1 MESRRVATY
10 RALASTSRVTL
21 LDALQGAQ
29 SMTIAELS
37 DVAGLHPNT
46 TREHLARLIDAGFV
60 TCSPEERHTRGRP
73 RIVYRAVEQ
82 ESTGPDT
89 DDARREED
97 ARTELLRALLSDFDP
112 ACDDDARRAEKL
124 GRALGAAQAAAR
136 PGTAPPATTR
146 AGTAP
151 ATAQPVSAAG
161 SPTPSAPPMPQPEAD
176 AEREAQIAA
185 LMTHLDRAGFEPRLD
200 TEREEIQIGN
210 CQFTDLSAEY
220 PGIVC
225 RVHLGIA
232 KGTLEAV
239 DGPVDCAEI
248 VKTPGVSGC
257 VLRLTAARADQS
269 AR

>member
-1 MESRRVATY
+1 
-10 RALASTSRVTL
+10 
-21 LDALQGAQ
+21 
-29 SMTIAELS
+29 MTIAELS

-82 ESTGPDT
+82 DSTAPET

-112 ACDDDARRAEKL
+112 ACDDDAQRAEKL
-124 GRALGAAQAAAR
+124 GRALGAAQAAAQS
-136 PGTAPPATTR
+136 PAALSPPVLSPTPQSV
-146 AGTAP
+146 P
-151 ATAQPVSAAG
+151 ATAMAAA
-161 SPTPSAPPMPQPEAD
+161 SAPSVRQPEAD

-257 VLRLTAARADQS
+257 VLRLTAARADHG